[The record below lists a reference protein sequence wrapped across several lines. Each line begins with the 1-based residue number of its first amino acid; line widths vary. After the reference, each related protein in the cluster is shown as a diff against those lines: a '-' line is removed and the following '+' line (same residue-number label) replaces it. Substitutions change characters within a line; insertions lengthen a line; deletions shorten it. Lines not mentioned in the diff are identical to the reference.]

1 MKTVLITGASSG
13 IGKELAYKYAQDK
26 NNLLLVA
33 RNEKVLMELKDELE
47 NAYGVKVY
55 VLSKDLGREEA
66 VKEVYEYAVENKLQ
80 VTSLINNAG
89 FGDYGQF
96 LNTDLEKQINM
107 INLNIIS
114 LTKLT
119 HCFLKEMKKVNYG
132 NIINLA
138 SVAAFMPGPQM
149 SVYYATKAYV
159 LSLTEALSEELK
171 GTDIYVTAL
180 CPGPTKTE
188 FESNASVSFSSV
200 KMQSVNEMVNY
211 AYREFIKRKK
221 VIIIPGLTNRS
232 YITALKFLPRSI
244 VRKIINQVQSSFR
257 R

>member
-13 IGKELAYKYAQDK
+13 IGKELAHKYAQDK
-26 NNLLLVA
+26 NNLFLVA
-33 RNEKVLMELKDELE
+33 RNEKALLDIKNELE
-47 NAYGVKVY
+47 SAYQVNV
-55 VLSKDLGREEA
+55 VIMSKDLGKDESA
-66 VKEVYEYAVENKLQ
+66 KEVYDYAMQNNLQ
-80 VTSLINNAG
+80 VTTLVNNAG
-89 FGDYGQF
+89 FGDYGEF
-96 LNTDLEKQINM
+96 VKSDLEKQVNM
-107 INLNIIS
+107 INLNITT

-119 HCFLKEMKKVNYG
+119 HYFLKEMKNNNYG

-171 GTDIYVTAL
+171 GTNIYVTAI

-200 KMQSVNEMVNY
+200 KMQSVSEMVDY
-211 AYREFIKRKK
+211 AYKKFSSRKK
-221 VIIIPGLTNRS
+221 VIIIPGSTNRS
-232 YITALKFLPRSI
+232 YLRALKFLPRFM
-244 VRKIINQVQSSFR
+244 VRNIINQVQSKFR